1 MFTVQASRENGG
13 YKKAIFQRAEVAI
26 QPWGNLGRLCGRDV
40 VLGPLARASVRLL
53 LEVATSTRARACA
66 HARASA
72 RARAHAHTRTHART
86 HARANVVGMGT
97 RAGTVVLRRRYIG
110 M

>member
-72 RARAHAHTRTHART
+72 RARA
-86 HARANVVGMGT
+86 NVVGMGT